1 MISITAVGAPASSI
15 IRKPSSHIS
24 GTNGDRSGGSE
35 VSFRNRLG
43 AVHSAFLS
51 DLRLH
56 IARETWM
63 HVLAPWAI
71 DERLQM
77 EALGLCDSAFAAR
90 RAGALSCSLQKTEA
104 RKDLQSAGHACFDA
118 IRPLIEIDR
127 HRFLENY
134 AACERRIRRGIEM
147 GVLIDAEMTRIESGT
162 WIRFREERSMAAAA

>member
-1 MISITAVGAPASSI
+1 M
-15 IRKPSSHIS
+15 K
-24 GTNGDRSGGSE
+24 
-35 VSFRNRLG
+35 FLNRLG

-77 EALGLCDSAFAAR
+77 EALDLCDSAFAVKH
-90 RAGALSCSLQKTEA
+90 AGALGCSSRKTEA

-127 HRFLENY
+127 ERFLANY

-147 GVLIDAEMTRIESGT
+147 GVPIDAATTRIESGM
-162 WIRFREERSMAAAA
+162 WIRFCDGQPMAAAA

>member
-77 EALGLCDSAFAAR
+77 EALGLCASAFAAR
-90 RAGALSCSLQKTEA
+90 RAGAFRQEVRSLIGSRYPSATAARVTEA
-104 RKDLQSAGHACFDA
+104 GSA
-118 IRPLIEIDR
+118 
-127 HRFLENY
+127 
-134 AACERRIRRGIEM
+134 RRRTS
-147 GVLIDAEMTRIESGT
+147 AS
-162 WIRFREERSMAAAA
+162 

>member
-1 MISITAVGAPASSI
+1 M
-15 IRKPSSHIS
+15 K
-24 GTNGDRSGGSE
+24 
-35 VSFRNRLG
+35 FRNRME

-71 DERLQM
+71 DERLQL
-77 EALGLCDSAFAAR
+77 EALDLCDSAFTAMQ
-90 RAGALSCSLQKTEA
+90 AGALDCSLQKTEA

-127 HRFLENY
+127 ERFLENY
-134 AACERRIRRGIEM
+134 AACERRIQWGIEM
-147 GVLIDAEMTRIESGT
+147 GVPIDAEMTRIESGT
-162 WIRFREERSMAAAA
+162 WIRFCDEHSMAAAA